1 MAVVIALSILL
12 LLIIVSFL
20 ASILHHL
27 YKSSQR
33 RDILHESYP
42 FANTITSFLH
52 MHTILDWMFEQEN
65 TLLSPGQD
73 TYCIN
78 LYGLPWLIS
87 TRNIE
92 NITFILKEVETF
104 GKGPNWIQ
112 RFSGLLGEGIFNSDG
127 EVWYKH
133 RKLSANLFKMS
144 SFKNE
149 MIDTFY
155 DHCCELVEVINDL
168 PVNSKFDIQVTTP
181 SLPPSISLT

>member
-1 MAVVIALSILL
+1 MAVVLVLSILL
-12 LLIIVSFL
+12 AALILYFF
-20 ASILHHL
+20 ASIFHHL
-27 YKSSQR
+27 YKTSQR
-33 RDILHESYP
+33 HDIMREAYP
-42 FANTITSFLH
+42 FQNTIISFLN
-52 MHTILDWMFEQEN
+52 MDTLLDWMIKQEA
-65 TLLSPGQD
+65 LLLPPDQG

-78 LYGLPWLIS
+78 LFGLPWIVS

-112 RFSGLLGEGIFNSDG
+112 RFSGLLGQGIFNSDG
-127 EVWYKH
+127 EIWYKH

-155 DHCCELVEVINDL
+155 GHCCELVEVIGEI
-168 PVNSKFDIQVTTP
+168 PTHSKFDIQVRII
-181 SLPPSISLT
+181 LYL